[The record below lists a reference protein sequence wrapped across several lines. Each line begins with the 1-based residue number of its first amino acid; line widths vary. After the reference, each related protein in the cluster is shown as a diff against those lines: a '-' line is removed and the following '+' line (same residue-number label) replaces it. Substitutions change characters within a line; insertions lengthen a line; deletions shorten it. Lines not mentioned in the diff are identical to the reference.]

1 MKTDHLIAMLARDGA
16 PVSPLRRV
24 LARAGAIGLV
34 LAAVLF
40 ALIYGL
46 RPDLTAAAQD
56 PRLWVKVVTPL
67 MLLAGAGLAVSALLR
82 PEGRARRS
90 ALIAAPL
97 VLGLAVILELVA
109 LPTAQWSTALI
120 GDNALKC
127 LVSIPF
133 LALAPFLALMR
144 AAREGAPTRPA
155 LAGAVIGLAAAGCG
169 AALYALYCPDDSPLF
184 VATWYSLAAL
194 AMAGIGALA
203 GQRLLRW

>member
-1 MKTDHLIAMLARDGA
+1 MKTDHLIAMLARDDT
-16 PVSPLRRV
+16 PVSPLRRE
-24 LARAGAIGLV
+24 LLRAGAIGLGM
-34 LAAVLF
+34 AAVLF

-46 RPDLTAAAQD
+46 RPDFTAAAQD

-67 MLLAGAGLAVSALLR
+67 MLLASAGLAASALLR
-82 PEGRARRS
+82 PEGRARRA

-109 LPTAQWSTALI
+109 LPAGRWGVALI

-127 LVSIPF
+127 IVSIPL
-133 LALAPFLALMR
+133 LALAPFIALMR
-144 AAREGAPTRPA
+144 AAREGAPTRPG
-155 LAGAVIGLAAAGCG
+155 LAGAVIGLAAAGGG

-194 AMAGIGALA
+194 AMAGIGALV
-203 GQRLLRW
+203 GQRWLRW